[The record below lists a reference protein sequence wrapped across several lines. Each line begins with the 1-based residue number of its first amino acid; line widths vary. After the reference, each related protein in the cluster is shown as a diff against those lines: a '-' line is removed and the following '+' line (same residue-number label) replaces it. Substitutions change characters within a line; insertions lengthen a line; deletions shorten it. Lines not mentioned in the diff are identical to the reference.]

1 MKEGL
6 PPATFRSGQDRKT
19 TLAKRRAKGVE
30 SARYEDGIC
39 GGPKPADTFAGRTR
53 SLEGSVKSAKI
64 TEQPSNQDRY
74 GANREAIKRIRPF
87 GKPVG

>member
-1 MKEGL
+1 MREGL

-19 TLAKRRAKGVE
+19 TLAKHRVKGVE

-39 GGPKPADTFAGRTR
+39 GGPKPNDVWKGQTKT
-53 SLEGSVKSAKI
+53 LTKDVKSAKI

-74 GANREAIKRIRPF
+74 GSKREAIRQIRPF